1 MVVNYGKLPVLQMVG
16 NAKAGWL
23 IVCCVVLAAAL
34 AGCYFICHEN
44 ALPTASES
52 VRDAMRANGLCAAD
66 CRRLLLQSI
75 KRAMAGW

>member
-34 AGCYFICHEN
+34 AACYFICH
-44 ALPTASES
+44 
-52 VRDAMRANGLCAAD
+52 
-66 CRRLLLQSI
+66 
-75 KRAMAGW
+75 